1 MHPPTKCGE
10 VKRGDAIVH
19 LRRLLVLR
27 KMIASG
33 ASQREAAA
41 MVGVSQS
48 TVSRQLRRK
57 PTLESIRSEVLLE
70 AAAPV
75 LKDMAES
82 HGYRR
87 MAVFGSLARGDARE
101 DSDIDL
107 LVDAPRGTSSF
118 DFIRFAQ
125 QIEKVIG
132 RKVDLISYGG
142 LRPEVDGDV
151 LREAI
156 LL

>member
-1 MHPPTKCGE
+1 MYSPAECGE
-10 VKRGDAIVH
+10 LKRGDVIVH
-19 LRRLLVLR
+19 LRRLLILR
-27 KMIASG
+27 KVIASG
-33 ASQREAAA
+33 ANQREAAA
-41 MVGVSQS
+41 AAGISQS
-48 TVSRQLRRK
+48 TVSRQLQSK
-57 PTLESIRSEVLLE
+57 PTLESIRPEVLLE

-75 LKDMAES
+75 LKEMAES
-82 HGYRR
+82 HGYCRL
-87 MAVFGSLARGDARE
+87 AVFGSLARGDARE

-118 DFIRFAQ
+118 DFVRFAQ
-125 QIEKVIG
+125 LIEKVVG

-142 LRPEVDGDV
+142 LRSDVDSNV

>member
-1 MHPPTKCGE
+1 
-10 VKRGDAIVH
+10 
-19 LRRLLVLR
+19 
-27 KMIASG
+27 
-33 ASQREAAA
+33 